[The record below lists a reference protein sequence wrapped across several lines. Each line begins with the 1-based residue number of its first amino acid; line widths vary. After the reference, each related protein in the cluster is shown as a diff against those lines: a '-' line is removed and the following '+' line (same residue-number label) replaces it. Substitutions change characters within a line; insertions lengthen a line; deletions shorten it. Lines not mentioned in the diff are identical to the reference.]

1 MKYFIPTYEQAKE
14 IVAKNSSLVFYET
27 IHRLEGFKVSVF
39 NYRLASY
46 NDFIHPVVGMDYH
59 ARELRGLTYVFNED
73 GSYRTFLMLDKFFN
87 INQVEETQ
95 YNLIKDL
102 KIKSIY
108 NKEDGSLISFIQ
120 LPNGKVLAKTRAG
133 FDNEQ
138 ALDANHMYNTN
149 KSIKS
154 LVDYCMLNGL
164 NPQFEYVGFK
174 NRIVLSYGESE
185 LILLRVRNSN
195 GEYLNIED
203 FAHFGVKLVQSEP
216 IVSLDQILKS
226 FETLTDKEGVVITF
240 ENDLMVKTKT
250 EWYCNLHR
258 LVTESL
264 NRENIVISMI
274 LDNTIDDAIAQLDP
288 NQNKEKLEWIGTIE
302 KMVKDY
308 IASRFVEITDFLT
321 LYKGDKKDFAI
332 RYNKDKNF
340 YIAMKVISGNDL
352 YESIVEYVRKRTQH
366 LIQAQNFVKTGK
378 M

>member
-1 MKYFIPTYEQAKE
+1 MNLIIPTYQQVKD
-14 IVAKNSSLVFYET
+14 IVAKNLAFYET
-27 IHRLEGFKVSVF
+27 KHKIEGFTVSVF
-39 NYRLASY
+39 NYRLATY
-46 NDFIHPVVGMDYH
+46 KDFMIPGS
-59 ARELRGLTYVFNED
+59 RELRGISFVFNED

-149 KSIKS
+149 NNIKS
-154 LVDYCMLNGL
+154 LVDYCMANDL

-174 NRIVLSYGESE
+174 NRIVLSYGEAE
-185 LILLRVRNSN
+185 LILLRVRNSR

-240 ENDLMVKTKT
+240 ENGLMVKTKT

-288 NQNKEKLEWIGTIE
+288 NQNKEKLEWIGNIE

-308 IASRFVEITDFLT
+308 IALRFVEITEFLT

-332 RYNKDKNF
+332 RYKKDKNF
-340 YIAMKVISGNDL
+340 SIAMKVISGNDL
-352 YESIVEYVRKRTQH
+352 YESIVEYVKKRTQH
-366 LIQAQNFVKTGK
+366 LVQAQNFIRTGK